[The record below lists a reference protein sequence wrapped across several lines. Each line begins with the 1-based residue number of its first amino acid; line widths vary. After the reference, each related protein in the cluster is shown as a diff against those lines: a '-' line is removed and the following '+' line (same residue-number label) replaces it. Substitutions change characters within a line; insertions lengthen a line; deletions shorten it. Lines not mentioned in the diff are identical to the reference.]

1 MFGSSGTAVPNAKAH
16 RTAGRRHAAWVRMRT
31 LGTAAS
37 VAIAMAMTWSIPSP
51 AAATPRLPVPY
62 SFAAG
67 IAAQL
72 ANPHSS
78 PPGANDF
85 SCRPTAAHPRP
96 VVLLHGTLGNMV
108 DSWQALSPLL
118 KNNGYCVYAL
128 DYGGAPGGLFQ
139 GYGDIPTSAAQLG
152 AFVDRVRA
160 AAGTAQVDLVGH
172 SQGGGALPRYYL
184 QELGGA
190 AKVHDLVGI
199 APSNHGAP
207 VAGILHLL
215 DAFPGGRQAFVNAC
229 PACAQQ
235 DFDAPFMRDL
245 NAHPDTVAGV
255 RYTVVESR
263 YDEVIRPYTMAFLA
277 GPDVRNITVQDRC
290 GLDFSDHLALIYD
303 RVALNEVLNALDPTR
318 TDRVC
323 ALSLPVLGG

>member
-1 MFGSSGTAVPNAKAH
+1 MAT
-16 RTAGRRHAAWVRMRT
+16 TWV
-31 LGTAAS
+31 L
-37 VAIAMAMTWSIPSP
+37 PSP
-51 AAATPRLPVPY
+51 AAANTRLPVPY

-72 ANPHSS
+72 VNPHSS
-78 PPGANDF
+78 PPGSNDF
-85 SCRPTAAHPRP
+85 SCRPTATHPRP
-96 VVLLHGTLGNMV
+96 VVLVHGTLGNMV

-118 KNNGYCVYAL
+118 KNNGYCVFAL

-139 GYGDIPTSAAQLG
+139 GYGDIPTSAARLG

-160 AAGTAQVDLVGH
+160 ATGTAEVDLVGH

-207 VAGILHLL
+207 VEGILRLL
-215 DAFPGGRQAFVNAC
+215 DAFPGGRQAFVDAC

-235 DFDAPFMRDL
+235 DFDSPFMRDL

-255 RYTVVESR
+255 RYTVIESR
-263 YDEVIRPYTMAFLA
+263 YDEVIRPYTLAFLA